1 MKIIEIEA
9 NLKKTQTTQNKNKSF
24 ENEQNEEN
32 HRQQIKLR

>member
-9 NLKKTQTTQNKNKSF
+9 NKKTQTTQNKNKSF
-24 ENEQNEEN
+24 ANEQNEEN